1 MHAPAS
7 RSGVVPFRLA
17 GLTVGTRRATHRIA
31 KLSAK
36 VSTKHAL
43 GFTMVELVMVMML
56 MGILAAVAVPRLT
69 QKSVLQERGV
79 QDQLRGMLRSS
90 RQLALTQGRDVC
102 VLLLPNRASAVYTVA
117 GACSAAAAV
126 GGLGGEAT
134 LAIDLPPG
142 VTLGG
147 APLVRFNT
155 RGQLVPAADLF
166 ISVGSLSLNVSRET
180 GHTL

>member
-7 RSGVVPFRLA
+7 RLGIVPFQLA
-17 GLTVGTRRATHRIA
+17 GLTEGTRRATRSIT
-31 KLSAK
+31 KLRARR
-36 VSTKHAL
+36 AL
-43 GFTMVELVMVMML
+43 GFTMVELVMVMVL

-79 QDQLRGMLRSS
+79 QDQLRGLLRSS
-90 RQLALTQGRDVC
+90 RQLAITQGRDVC

-147 APLVRFNT
+147 APLVRFNN